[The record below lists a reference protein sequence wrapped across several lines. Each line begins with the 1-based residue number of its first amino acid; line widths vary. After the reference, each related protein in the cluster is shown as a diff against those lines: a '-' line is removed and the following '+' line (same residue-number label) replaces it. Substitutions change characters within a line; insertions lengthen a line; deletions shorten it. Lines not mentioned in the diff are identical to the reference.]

1 MATLHVRNF
10 PDAVYETLRSRAETN
25 GRSIGAEAVDVIANE
40 LSRPRETRTT
50 WTGRRRRAARR
61 ASFQRFTPLARNVV
75 GLARDEAR
83 ALGHD
88 HVRTEHL
95 LLGILQGAGSG
106 GRCLEALGLT
116 VEHVRTRCGQVPAA
130 APEPGGSTP
139 AGSRTGEIPFG
150 PDSKKALE
158 LALRESLSMRQNA
171 IGTEHV
177 VLGIAGEGESLGAR
191 IVGELEPSRDRLR
204 SMLVREAVSHVQF
217 GPPAGVPDY
226 RVLGLAGDAAAWESA
241 LNDAADE
248 GFDLVEIVGDRAVLR
263 RG

>member
-10 PDAVYETLRSRAETN
+10 PDGVYETLRSRAETN
-25 GRSIGAEAVDVIANE
+25 GRSIGAEAVDVIARE
-40 LSRPRETRTT
+40 LSRPQEAGST
-50 WTGRRRRAARR
+50 WAGPRRRAARR
-61 ASFQRFTPLARNVV
+61 APFQRFTPLARAVI
-75 GLARDEAR
+75 GLARAEAR

-106 GRCLEALGLT
+106 GRCLRALGLT
-116 VEHVRTRCGQVPAA
+116 VEQVRARCEQVPTA
-130 APEPGGSTP
+130 APEPGAE
-139 AGSRTGEIPFG
+139 AGTAELPFG
-150 PDSKKALE
+150 PDSKQALE

-177 VLGIAGEGESLGAR
+177 VLGIAEGESLGAQ
-191 IVGELEPSRDRLR
+191 ILGELEPSRDRLR
-204 SMLVREAVSHVQF
+204 SQLIRETWPHVQL

-226 RVLGLAGDAAAWESA
+226 RVLELAGAAAAWESA
-241 LNDAADE
+241 LNAAADE

>member
-25 GRSIGAEAVDVIANE
+25 GRSIGAEAVDVIARE
-40 LSRPRETRTT
+40 LSRPQEAGST
-50 WTGRRRRAARR
+50 WAGRRRRAARR
-61 ASFQRFTPLARNVV
+61 ASFQRFTPLARGVV
-75 GLARDEAR
+75 GLARNEAR

-95 LLGILQGAGSG
+95 LLGILQGAGTG

-116 VEHVRTRCGQVPAA
+116 VEQVRLRCGQVPAA
-130 APEPGGSTP
+130 APEPGASLAPGSKT
-139 AGSRTGEIPFG
+139 AEIPFG

-158 LALRESLSMRQNA
+158 LALRESLSMRQTA

-177 VLGIAGEGESLGAR
+177 LLGIAAEGESLGAQ
-191 IVGELEPSRDRLR
+191 IVRELEPSRGRLR
-204 SMLVREAVSHVQF
+204 SMLIGESMSHLQF
-217 GPPAGVPDY
+217 GPPAGGPDY
-226 RVLGLAGDAAAWESA
+226 RVLELAGAAAAWETA
-241 LNDAADE
+241 LNAAVDE

>member
-10 PDAVYETLRSRAETN
+10 PDGVYETLRSRAETN
-25 GRSIGAEAVDVIANE
+25 GRSIGAEAVDVIARE
-40 LSRPRETRTT
+40 LSRPQEAGTT
-50 WTGRRRRAARR
+50 WAGGRRRAARR
-61 ASFQRFTPLARNVV
+61 ASFQRFTPLARGVI

-95 LLGILQGAGSG
+95 LLGILEGAGSG
-106 GRCLEALGLT
+106 GRCLKALGLT
-116 VEHVRTRCGQVPAA
+116 VEQVRARCEQVPAEP
-130 APEPGGSTP
+130 PEPGGSLP
-139 AGSRTGEIPFG
+139 AEARAGEVPFG
-150 PDSKKALE
+150 PDSKQALE

-177 VLGIAGEGESLGAR
+177 VLGIAGEGKSLGAH
-191 IVGELEPSRDRLR
+191 ILAELEPSRDRLR
-204 SMLVREAVSHVQF
+204 SMLVRETWSHVQV
-217 GPPAGVPDY
+217 GPAGGAPDY
-226 RVLGLAGDAAAWESA
+226 RVLELAGAAAAWESA
-241 LNDAADE
+241 LNAAADE